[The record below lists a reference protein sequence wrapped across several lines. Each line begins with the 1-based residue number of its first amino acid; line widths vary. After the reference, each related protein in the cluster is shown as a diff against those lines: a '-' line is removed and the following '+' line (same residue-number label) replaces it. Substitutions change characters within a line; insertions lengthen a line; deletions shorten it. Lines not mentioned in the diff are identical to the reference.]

1 MTTIVH
7 MANQWSRFLCLI
19 QIVCTAL
26 LLTYLYTFVQPMWYL
41 MQSVDSWCFH
51 YSHCVKFFNLRLNL
65 HITELES
72 YMPAQFEVTLV
83 S

>member
-7 MANQWSRFLCLI
+7 TENRWSCFLCLI
-19 QIVCTAL
+19 QIVWTAL
-26 LLTYLYTFVQPMWYL
+26 LLTYLYTFVQPMWYF
-41 MQSVDSWCFH
+41 MQSVDSWCFL